1 MLVQFLM
8 HLLRW
13 CLMQFVAKPMIE
25 WMIIR
30 PLSRL
35 LLDDGDSDG
44 VMIGEVV
51 EADIEDMAGVGAEI
65 EEMG

>member
-1 MLVQFLM
+1 
-8 HLLRW
+8 
-13 CLMQFVAKPMIE
+13 MQFVAKPMIE

-51 EADIEDMAGVGAEI
+51 EADIEDMAGVGAEM